1 MADVPVPDTTAEEEF
16 DLFGPGPVG
25 AAGGAAQLEAN
36 PFAPA
41 QGLAPAPAQASVPA
55 AATSSPTS
63 APVPPVQSP
72 KAAAPRSSRC
82 PGGQKPGLRMPGFM
96 MEMLR
101 QQREMMAMNQQLVAT
116 MRYM

>member
-16 DLFGPGPVG
+16 DLFGPGPAG
-25 AAGGAAQLEAN
+25 AAAGAAQPEAN

-41 QGLAPAPAQASVPA
+41 QGPAPAPAQATAQPSVTA

-72 KAAAPRSSRC
+72 KAARLQ
-82 PGGQKPGLRMPGFM
+82 GLQFLVQKPC
-96 MEMLR
+96 
-101 QQREMMAMNQQLVAT
+101 LVS
-116 MRYM
+116 